1 MATKKSA
8 EATRIEVRIS
18 VTDTPREIVLECDS
32 SRDEVIA
39 SINESMATNTPLV
52 LSDFR
57 GRQVVVPAG
66 KIGFIEIAASSER
79 KVGFAT
85 L

>member
-18 VTDTPREIVLECDS
+18 VTDTPREIV
-32 SRDEVIA
+32 
-39 SINESMATNTPLV
+39 
-52 LSDFR
+52 
-57 GRQVVVPAG
+57 VPAG
-66 KIGFIEIAASSER
+66 KIGFIEIAAPSER

-85 L
+85 I